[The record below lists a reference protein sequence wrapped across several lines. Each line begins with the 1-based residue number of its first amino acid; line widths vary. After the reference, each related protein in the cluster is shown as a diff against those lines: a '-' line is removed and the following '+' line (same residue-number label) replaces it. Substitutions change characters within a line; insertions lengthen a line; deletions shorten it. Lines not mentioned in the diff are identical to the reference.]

1 MNEFPIQSSRR
12 AGHRQLDSVCNTR
25 RIFKMRLD
33 GLRDKSPKNKPF
45 LLKKPTASKIT
56 LFCAVWLK
64 IKKCT
69 YFNQFPICHST
80 PPHFHIF
87 SALFSAFTSFVL
99 DNSQAAGSQSF
110 WISLATK
117 QSGHLQVATSH
128 CRHIVKGP
136 PHQFDT
142 WIHNSSST
150 TTDSYSINNTRNPPQ
165 PAHKWISWGYAAF
178 FDAMVNRDP

>member
-33 GLRDKSPKNKPF
+33 GLRDKSPKTNLFYSKTYRLKNNTFLCSLIENK
-45 LLKKPTASKIT
+45 
-56 LFCAVWLK
+56 
-64 IKKCT
+64 KKCT

-142 WIHNSSST
+142 WIHNST

-165 PAHKWISWGYAAF
+165 PAHKWISWGYAASF
-178 FDAMVNRDP
+178 FWCSMVNRK